1 MNYQLIC
8 PMAIATPIQIKRL
21 SHLRVETSNKP
32 KKILVMKKHKVKPM
46 KGTKNSNFF
55 IENFPKYKSEEIKDK
70 SYDKQIS
77 HSRKKKKPFTPQAE
91 LDLHG
96 KTSGEALIRLRS
108 FIEGSRRRG
117 LMCVLIIVGKGKR
130 SEEGRS
136 VLSPLVEA
144 WFKGE
149 GAKQISK
156 YKNAPAKYGGS
167 GAIAVWLK
175 L

>member
-1 MNYQLIC
+1 
-8 PMAIATPIQIKRL
+8 
-21 SHLRVETSNKP
+21 
-32 KKILVMKKHKVKPM
+32 MKKHKVKPM
-46 KGTKNSNFF
+46 AGTKNSNFF
-55 IENFPKYKSEEIKDK
+55 IENFPKYESEEIKDE

-77 HSRKKKKPFTPQAE
+77 NSRKKKKQFTPQAE

-130 SEEGRS
+130 SEEGIS
-136 VLSPLVEA
+136 VLRPLVEA
-144 WFKGE
+144 WLKGE
-149 GAKQISK
+149 GAKKISK

>member
-1 MNYQLIC
+1 M
-8 PMAIATPIQIKRL
+8 
-21 SHLRVETSNKP
+21 SNGNSNSDTDKKAEP
-32 KKILVMKKHKVKPM
+32 FKDRNVKQTQKILVMKKDKVKLM
-46 KGTKNSNFF
+46 TGTKNTNFF
-55 IENFPKYKSEEIKDK
+55 IENFPKYKSEEIKDE

-96 KTSGEALIRLRS
+96 KTSGEALIRLRA

-117 LMCVLIIVGKGKR
+117 LMCVLIIVGKGKG

-136 VLSPLVEA
+136 VLRPLVEA
-144 WFKGE
+144 WFKDE

-156 YKNAPAKYGGS
+156 YKNAPAKYGGG